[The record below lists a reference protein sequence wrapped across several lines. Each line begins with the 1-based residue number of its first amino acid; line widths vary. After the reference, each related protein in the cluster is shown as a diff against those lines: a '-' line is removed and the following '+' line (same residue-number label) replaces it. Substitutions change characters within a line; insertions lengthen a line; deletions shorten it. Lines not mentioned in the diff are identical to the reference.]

1 MCVSE
6 RHTQRERERER
17 ERVLQKGVIQT
28 NVGDLHGTNF
38 FFFFF
43 FFFFNEKLQT
53 YNYCL
58 YILCER

>member
-6 RHTQRERERER
+6 RHTQRERER

-43 FFFFNEKLQT
+43 FFNEKLQT